1 MRLGPIIIS
10 LLDTDLYK
18 FNMDQVIFHKHTD
31 LCGRYVFKC
40 RNKGVVFT
48 KEMFEEIK
56 AIIVDVLNCDEDKVV
71 LEASL
76 SDDLDADSLD
86 AVELGMAIEEN
97 LGVAISDEDLP
108 NIKTVQDLVDY
119 VEEHK

>member
-1 MRLGPIIIS
+1 
-10 LLDTDLYK
+10 
-18 FNMDQVIFHKHTD
+18 
-31 LCGRYVFKC
+31 
-40 RNKGVVFT
+40 
-48 KEMFEEIK
+48 MFEEIK

-108 NIKTVQDLVDY
+108 NIKTVQDLVNY
-119 VEEHK
+119 VESHK

>member
-1 MRLGPIIIS
+1 
-10 LLDTDLYK
+10 
-18 FNMDQVIFHKHTD
+18 
-31 LCGRYVFKC
+31 
-40 RNKGVVFT
+40 
-48 KEMFEEIK
+48 MFEEIK

-76 SDDLDADSLD
+76 SEDLDADSLD

>member
-1 MRLGPIIIS
+1 
-10 LLDTDLYK
+10 
-18 FNMDQVIFHKHTD
+18 
-31 LCGRYVFKC
+31 
-40 RNKGVVFT
+40 
-48 KEMFEEIK
+48 MFEEIK
-56 AIIVDVLNCDEDKVV
+56 AIIVDVLNCDEEKVV

-76 SDDLDADSLD
+76 SEDLDADSLD

-97 LGVAISDEDLP
+97 LGVAISDENLP

>member
-1 MRLGPIIIS
+1 
-10 LLDTDLYK
+10 
-18 FNMDQVIFHKHTD
+18 
-31 LCGRYVFKC
+31 
-40 RNKGVVFT
+40 
-48 KEMFEEIK
+48 MFEEIK
-56 AIIVDVLNCDEDKVV
+56 AIIVDVLNCEEDKVV

>member
-1 MRLGPIIIS
+1 
-10 LLDTDLYK
+10 
-18 FNMDQVIFHKHTD
+18 
-31 LCGRYVFKC
+31 
-40 RNKGVVFT
+40 
-48 KEMFEEIK
+48 MFDEIK
-56 AIIVDVLNCDEDKVV
+56 AVIVETLSVDEDKVV
-71 LEASL
+71 LDASL
-76 SDDLDADSLD
+76 SDDLGADSLD